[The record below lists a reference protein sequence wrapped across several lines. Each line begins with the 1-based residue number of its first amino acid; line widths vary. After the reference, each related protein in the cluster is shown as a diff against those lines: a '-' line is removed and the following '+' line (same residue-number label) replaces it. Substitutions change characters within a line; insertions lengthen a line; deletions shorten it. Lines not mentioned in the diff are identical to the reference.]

1 MKRSK
6 NYPINMSEI
15 IQTRDN
21 RRAFIDALCELAE
34 TDKDILFIIPDVGF
48 NYADKF
54 QKLYPERFFNFGVTE
69 ASSAIIAAA
78 LALSGKKPY
87 FYSMINF
94 VTFRIH
100 EMIRNAICLHKANVK
115 ILGVKGSEK
124 YKFLGF
130 SHNLLREDE
139 EVDFLQKLPGMTTY
153 IPHTPEETREI
164 ILKTYADPAP
174 AYIRL

>member
-1 MKRSK
+1 
-6 NYPINMSEI
+6 MSEI
-15 IQTRDN
+15 IKTPDK
-21 RRAFIDALCELAE
+21 RRAFIDALCELADQ
-34 TDKDILFIIPDVGF
+34 DKDILFIIPDVGF
-48 NYADKF
+48 NYAEKF
-54 QKLYPERFFNFGVTE
+54 QQLYPERFFNFGVTE
-69 ASSAIIAAA
+69 ASSAIITAA

-87 FYSMINF
+87 LYSMINF

-100 EMIRNAICLHKANVK
+100 EMIRNAICMHHANVK

-139 EVDFLQKLPGMTTY
+139 EIDFLKKLPGMNTY
-153 IPHTPEETREI
+153 IPKTPEETREV
-164 ILKTYADPAP
+164 ILKTYKDPSP